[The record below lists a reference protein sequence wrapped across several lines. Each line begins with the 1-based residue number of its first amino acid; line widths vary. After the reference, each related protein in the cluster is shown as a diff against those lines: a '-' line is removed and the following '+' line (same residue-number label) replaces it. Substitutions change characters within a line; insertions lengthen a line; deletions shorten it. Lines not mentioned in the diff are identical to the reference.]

1 MTQKIYTRSGD
12 DGETGLFGGSRVPK
26 SDLRVCAYGEVD
38 ELNAVIGMALLRVG
52 HEDVVAALKQI
63 QAELFAI
70 GAHLA
75 TVVETGKPR
84 PKLPDLPVNA
94 ISRMEQSI
102 DAAEAEMPSL
112 KSFILP
118 GGSEAGAA
126 LHFARTVC
134 RRAERSVVAL
144 SEVEPVDAQLM
155 IYLNRLS
162 DFLFELARLAN
173 HRHGISEAKWP

>member
-1 MTQKIYTRSGD
+1 MTQKIYTKNGD
-12 DGETGLFGGSRVPK
+12 DGETGLFGGGRVPK

-38 ELNAVIGMALLRVG
+38 ELNAVIGMALLRVEQ
-52 HEDVVAALKQI
+52 EDIRTTLKQI
-63 QAELFAI
+63 QADLFAL

-75 TVVETGKPR
+75 TVVEKGKPQ
-84 PKLPDLPVNA
+84 PKLPDLPVNSIA
-94 ISRMEQSI
+94 IMEQTI
-102 DAAEAEMPSL
+102 DAAEAELPPL

-118 GGSEAGAA
+118 GGSEGGAA

-144 SEVEPVDAQLM
+144 SEIEPVDGQLL

-162 DFLFELARLAN
+162 DFLFEMARLAN
-173 HRHGISEAKWP
+173 NRSGISETKWP